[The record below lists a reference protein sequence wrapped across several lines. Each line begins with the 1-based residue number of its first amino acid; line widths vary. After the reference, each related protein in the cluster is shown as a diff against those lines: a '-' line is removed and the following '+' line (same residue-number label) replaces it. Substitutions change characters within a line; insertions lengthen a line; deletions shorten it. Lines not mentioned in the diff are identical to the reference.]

1 MGVHPFQRGIGM
13 IAGLLIAGCAT
24 ESPSGEPAAPDIPE
38 LPAIAAGAAG
48 TQTIHFKSRG
58 PFAQASFFTEV
69 PGGVLFGFVEVNRG
83 AVTTEDLTL
92 LFYTMERCDITTGEC
107 TVLEQGTGTIPNSA
121 LVVRGRETT
130 LHINTAAANPGFERF
145 IGSGGLISLRW
156 TQNSAVVTDF
166 KGHSRT
172 RIAGVLMER
181 SQFSRTSS
189 SAFVE
194 GTLLGTSVGSDNSI
208 GEIGRVR
215 SGLLVV
221 QKSP

>member
-1 MGVHPFQRGIGM
+1 MGVQPFQPGIVM
-13 IAGLLIAGCAT
+13 ITGLLIAGCAT
-24 ESPSGEPAAPDIPE
+24 ESPSGEPAAPDTPE
-38 LPAIAAGAAG
+38 LPASAAGAAG

-58 PFAQASFFTEV
+58 PFAQVSFFTET
-69 PGGVLFGFVEVNRG
+69 PGGVLFGFLDVTRG
-83 AVTTEDLTL
+83 AVNTQEQTL
-92 LFYTMERCDITTGEC
+92 LFYTVERCDLITGEC
-107 TVLEQGTGTIPNSA
+107 NLLELGSGLIPNRA
-121 LVVRGRETT
+121 LVVRARETT

-181 SQFSRTSS
+181 SQFSSTSS
-189 SAFVE
+189 SAFIE
-194 GTLLGTSVGSDNSI
+194 GALLGTTLSSDNST
-208 GEIGRVR
+208 GVVGRVR

>member
-1 MGVHPFQRGIGM
+1 MVM
-13 IAGLLIAGCAT
+13 ITGLLIAGCDR
-24 ESPSGEPAAPDIPE
+24 ESPRDDPAAPDIPE
-38 LPAIAAGAAG
+38 LPAGAVGTAR
-48 TQTIHFKSRG
+48 TQTFHFKSRG

-92 LFYTMERCDITTGEC
+92 LFYSVERCGLAEC
-107 TVLEQGTGTIPNSA
+107 TLIEQGTGVIPNSA
-121 LVVRGRETT
+121 FVVRAREST
-130 LHINTAAANPGFERF
+130 LRVNTAALPGFERF
-145 IGSGGLISLRW
+145 VGAGGLISLRW

-166 KGHSRT
+166 KGHLRT

-181 SQFSRTSS
+181 SQFSQTSS

-194 GTLLGTSVGSDNSI
+194 GTLLGTALNSDNS
-208 GEIGRVR
+208 GGVVGKVR
-215 SGLLVV
+215 NGLLVV